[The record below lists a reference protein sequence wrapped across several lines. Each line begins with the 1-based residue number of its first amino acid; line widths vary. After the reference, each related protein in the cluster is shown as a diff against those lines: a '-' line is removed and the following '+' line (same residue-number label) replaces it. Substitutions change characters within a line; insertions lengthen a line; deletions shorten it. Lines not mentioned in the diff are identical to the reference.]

1 MRSHPSQEAIEAIR
15 TAPDLSQRLLMRS
28 HPSQE
33 AIEAIRTAPDLSQ
46 RLLMRSHP
54 SAALR
59 DLAHERSTPPRATH
73 EGGVPWKRPPPCAIW
88 PEPSALGH
96 GADSVSPARRRHSG
110 TAQTASLQHG
120 ADTGAR
126 RRRLPA
132 ARPRCAALPASES
145 ATHEGGAPWKR
156 PPPCLP
162 ANLPARTQRAP
173 AIR

>member
-96 GADSVSPARRRHSG
+96 GADSISPERCRHSG
-110 TAQTASLQHG
+110 TAQAASRGTASLRRLACQRIRRRARSG
-120 ADTGAR
+120 PGRWPSETAARAGELGAR
-126 RRRLPA
+126 TASPGSK
-132 ARPRCAALPASES
+132 ASE
-145 ATHEGGAPWKR
+145 PV
-156 PPPCLP
+156 
-162 ANLPARTQRAP
+162 ARA
-173 AIR
+173 